1 VRLTQ
6 KTFVFLII
14 FVFSNLLAKEHL
26 FVVSGVITN
35 GGSDDKIEKFVD
47 MIEKNTGYALRTM
60 YVNSYERLSHVL
72 RDNPDALGW
81 TCGAPYVEDSEHD
94 GQQLIAVPLLNN
106 LPTYSSFIIT
116 RKDNNKKALVDF
128 KDKIFAYSDLRSNS
142 GYVAPS
148 VILKD
153 HGYDIGNFFRVKILA
168 GNHERSIESV
178 YRGLAD
184 VAAIDE
190 YVWLEAIKAN
200 PKYSERLHVIEK
212 SGPFPFTPVVA
223 GADVEKKTI
232 KRVQDF
238 LTKMKENEFEE
249 FKKDFHMDGFVIKEP
264 SFFEPIKKMLESLK
278 ER

>member
-6 KTFVFLII
+6 KTFVFFII

-35 GGSDDKIEKFVD
+35 GGSDEKIEKFVD

-128 KDKIFAYSDLRSNS
+128 KDKIFEYSDLRSNS

-238 LTKMKENEFEE
+238 FNKNER
-249 FKKDFHMDGFVIKEP
+249 KRV
-264 SFFEPIKKMLESLK
+264 
-278 ER
+278 